1 MKIKFL
7 GAAGTVTGSS
17 YVLTSGSGQSIL
29 IDLGMFQ
36 GIQAIDALNYQQFNC
51 DCSRLSGVVLTHAH
65 LDHCGRLPILMPRG
79 FNQDIWMT
87 DPTYDLTELSLFDS
101 AKIAKFDKKK
111 ALYDKKQVEK
121 TISHFKTTEYG
132 QTFHIGGFAI
142 TMRDA
147 GHIIGSAS
155 LVIEDLVPNS
165 EIKTIVFSGDIGNY
179 PEDLVKNTEIID
191 SADAVV
197 IESTYGDQLHPDL
210 VAADALQAEIN
221 TVETSGGTLLIP
233 AFSLEKTQ
241 DLLHMIKHLKEDGKV
256 ALQTPVILDGPMAQ
270 KATAIYMRN
279 PDFFNEHIQ
288 IEMHT
293 GSPFEF
299 PGFENTFSIEDSKAI
314 QETDGPKVIIAGS
327 GMMTGG
333 RILSHAAHFL
343 PMPSTRL
350 FIVGYQGEETI
361 GRQLL
366 EGAKNITIDKVSVS
380 VKATINRTQAM
391 SSHADQQQL
400 LNWLQP
406 IKGVK
411 KLCITHG
418 EDPARKVLA
427 QKVTEELSISD
438 IALPVLNQEIVF

>member
-36 GIQAIDALNYQQFNC
+36 GIEEIDRLNYQQFNC

-65 LDHCGRLPILMPRG
+65 LDHCGRLPLLVPRG
-79 FNQDIWMT
+79 FTGDVWMT
-87 DPTYDLTELSLFDS
+87 APTYDLTELSLFDS

-121 TISHFKTTEYG
+121 TLSHFKTVEYS
-132 QTFHIGGFAI
+132 QTFHIGGFAV

-155 LVIEDLVPNS
+155 LVIKDLVPNS
-165 EIKTIVFSGDIGNY
+165 EISTIVFSGDIGNY
-179 PEDLVKNTEIID
+179 PEDLVKNTELID
-191 SADAVV
+191 FADAVV

-221 TVETSGGTLLIP
+221 AVEKSGGTLLIP

-241 DLLHMIKHLKEDGKV
+241 DLLHMIKHLKEQGKV
-256 ALQTPVILDGPMAQ
+256 TPQTPVILDGPMAQ
-270 KATAIYMRN
+270 KATEIYLHN
-279 PDFFNEHIQ
+279 PDFFNDHIQ
-288 IEMHT
+288 TEMRM

-299 PGFENTFSIEDSKAI
+299 PGFESTFSIEDSKAI

-361 GRQLL
+361 GRQLQ
-366 EGAKNITIDKVSVS
+366 EGATNVTIDKVSVS

-400 LNWLQP
+400 LDWLKH
-406 IKGVK
+406 INGVK

-418 EDPARKVLA
+418 EDPARTVLA
-427 QKVTEELSISD
+427 QKVAEQLSINAIS
-438 IALPVLNQEIVF
+438 LPVLNQEMIL